1 MSSLFQLPSPTPAQ
15 VLLLDQSASL
25 DNALNTIHMHTV
37 QSFREFWRGDVPPAD
52 LLAEL
57 GTNAVRAFQAHA
69 AAVTFLVAN
78 GVTLAPEDCVPPL
91 PYTAHQDGTITLN
104 PTEE

>member
-15 VLLLDQSASL
+15 ELLLNQSSRL
-25 DNALNTIHMHTV
+25 DNVLNTIHMHTV
-37 QSFREFWRGDVPPAD
+37 QSFREFWYGAVPPAA

-78 GVTLAPEDCVPPL
+78 GVTLTPEDCVPPL
-91 PYTAHQDGTITLN
+91 AYTAHEDGSITLN
-104 PTEE
+104 PTEV